1 MKGSQTAGVLSGMLL
16 TLMVSD
22 GFALENRRT
31 WTLGPQE
38 QQSYDQPAGNRARDI
53 LDNRFEGR
61 RPAREQG
68 SYDQQ
73 PPLGPNGEVMD
84 EAARRQWEKEQRIRG
99 FRQQRPEEYGS
110 EPSLGAEPEEQGELR
125 QDGEQAQPEPDDA
138 AWQEELQRRNP
149 LPPQSRPRY

>member
-1 MKGSQTAGVLSGMLL
+1 MKRWQAAGMLSGMLL
-16 TLMVSD
+16 TLVVGD
-22 GFALENRRT
+22 GVALENRRT

-38 QQSYDQPAGNRARDI
+38 QQSYDQPGSNRARDI

-84 EAARRQWEKEQRIRG
+84 EAARQQWEKEQRIRG
-99 FRQQRPEEYGS
+99 FRQQRQEEYGS
-110 EPSLGAEPEEQGELR
+110 EPRLDADGAEKLEDQEPLH
-125 QDGEQAQPEPDDA
+125 PSPDDA
-138 AWQEELQRRNP
+138 AWQEELRRRNP
-149 LPPQSRPRY
+149 LPPETRPRY

>member
-1 MKGSQTAGVLSGMLL
+1 MKRWQAAGVLSGMLL
-16 TLMVSD
+16 TLMVS
-22 GFALENRRT
+22 GGHALENRRT

-38 QQSYDQPAGNRARDI
+38 EQSYDQPGSGRARDI

-61 RPAREQG
+61 RPAREEG

-73 PPLGPNGEVMD
+73 PPLGPDGQVMD

-99 FRQQRPEEYGS
+99 FRQQRQEEYGS
-110 EPSLGAEPEEQGELR
+110 EPSLGEDAGEQLQQEEQL
-125 QDGEQAQPEPDDA
+125 QPAPDDA

-149 LPPQSRPRY
+149 LPPETRPRY